1 MRILIADDEKLT
13 REGLISSIP
22 WDELPF
28 DHIDQ
33 ADDGINALQLART
46 HLPDVL
52 LTDIRMP
59 RMNGIELAEKI
70 QELNPQCPIIFMSGY
85 SDKEYFM
92 AAIKLKAV
100 RYVEKPFTTE
110 ELTEALSES
119 VSTLLQHRV
128 NQKSNA
134 LFAKDASSK
143 FAQNMTR
150 SGYNSKSDSSLSDAG
165 LRDIIHPRTA
175 FTTFIIK
182 LKTPQ
187 NNIMEEEITSII
199 NDIHST
205 VTKRNLSEIHFIKQE
220 SVFVM
225 HVFSDERPMESV
237 LLRIAKEIKDLIPKD
252 INFFISIGKTVIGS
266 NKVFHSYNSAVILL
280 QSSFFY
286 EYGSILNYESSTTAI
301 AANYPYEFAEDF
313 IKAIQEK
320 ELVHSRALAESFYQ
334 TLLHN
339 HSLLANAI
347 KDVYYKLFMQI
358 NTVQYNLKLQTEAST
373 ADSESLLE
381 TISNCDI
388 LRELHMM
395 LLDKIDEFTNQ
406 LQSLSQ
412 ENPTIFMIRDYIS
425 KHYSDYSLSIKDIS
439 DHVHLSS
446 SYLCTVFKTETG
458 KTLNQYITEF
468 RIEKA
473 KQLLNDPRNKITD
486 ISSRVGYSDGNYF
499 GKSFKKEVGLSPS
512 EYREKEL
519 SR

>member
-13 REGLISSIP
+13 RDGLISSIS
-22 WDELPF
+22 WDKLPF

-46 HLPDVL
+46 QVPDVL

-70 QELNPQCPIIFMSGY
+70 QELNPHCPIIFMSGY
-85 SDKEYFM
+85 SDKEYLM

-100 RYVEKPFTTE
+100 RYVEKPFTAE
-110 ELTEALSES
+110 DLTEALSES
-119 VSTLLQHRV
+119 VSTILQTRA

-134 LFAKDASSK
+134 LFTRDASSK
-143 FAQNMTR
+143 LAQNMTR
-150 SGYNSKSDSSLSDAG
+150 SGYSSKNDPALDDSG
-165 LRDIIHPRTA
+165 LRDRIHPKTA

-182 LKTPQ
+182 LKASL
-187 NNIMEEEITSII
+187 NNLTEEGTTSII
-199 NDIHST
+199 NDIHRA
-205 VTKRNLSEIHFIKQE
+205 VTRRNMSEIHFIKQD

-225 HVFSDERPMESV
+225 HIFADERPAESL
-237 LLRIAKEIKDLIPKD
+237 LLRLAQEIKELIPKD
-252 INFFISIGKTVIGS
+252 ISFFISIGKTAVGAG
-266 NKVFHSYNSAVILL
+266 KVFHSYNSAVILL

-286 EYGSILNYESSTTAI
+286 EYGSILNYGNSPDPLP
-301 AANYPYEFAEDF
+301 ANYPYEFAEDF
-313 IKAIQEK
+313 TKAIQEK
-320 ELVHSRALAESFYQ
+320 ELVRSRALAEAFYHS
-334 TLLHN
+334 LLHN
-339 HSLLANAI
+339 HSLLANGV

-358 NTVQYNLKLQTEAST
+358 NMVQYDLKLQTETSA

-395 LLDKIDEFTNQ
+395 LLAKIDEFAHR

-425 KHYSDYSLSIKDIS
+425 RHYSDYSLSIKDIS

-458 KTLNQYITEF
+458 KTLNQYITQF
-468 RIEKA
+468 RVEKA
-473 KQLLNDPRNKITD
+473 KQLLADPRNKISD

-512 EYREKEL
+512 EYREKKL
-519 SR
+519 GR

>member
-1 MRILIADDEKLT
+1 MRILIVDDEKLT
-13 REGLISSIP
+13 REGLISSIS
-22 WDELPF
+22 WDKLPF

-85 SDKEYFM
+85 SDKEYLM

-100 RYVEKPFTTE
+100 RYVEKPFTAE

-119 VSTLLQHRV
+119 LSTLHQHRV
-128 NQKSNA
+128 NQKSHA
-134 LFAKDASSK
+134 LFAKDASAK
-143 FAQNMTR
+143 LAQNMTK
-150 SGYNSKSDSSLSDAG
+150 SGYSSKNDTALIDAG
-165 LRDIIHPRTA
+165 LNGIIHPRTF

-182 LKTPQ
+182 LKSVQ
-187 NNIMEEEITSII
+187 NNFAEEEITSII
-199 NDIHST
+199 NDIHSA
-205 VTKRNLSEIHFIKQE
+205 VTRRNMSEIHFVKQE

-225 HVFSDERPMESV
+225 HLFSDERPLESV
-237 LLRIAKEIKDLIPKD
+237 ITKIAREIKELIPKD
-252 INFFISIGKTVIGS
+252 VNLFLSIGKTVIGS
-266 NKVFHSYNSAVILL
+266 SKVFHSYNSAVILL

-286 EYGSILNYESSTTAI
+286 EYGSILNYESPSTALS
-301 AANYPYEFAEDF
+301 ANYPYEFAEEF
-313 IKAIQEK
+313 SKAIQEK
-320 ELVHSRALAESFYQ
+320 ELVHCRALAEAFYQ
-334 TLLHN
+334 TLRHN
-339 HSLLANAI
+339 QSLLANAI

-358 NTVQYNLKLQTEAST
+358 NTIQYHLKLQTETSS

-388 LRELHMM
+388 LTELHLM
-395 LLDKIDEFTNQ
+395 LLSKIDEFTNN

-439 DHVHLSS
+439 EHVHLST
-446 SYLCTVFKTETG
+446 SYLCTIFKTETG
-458 KTLNQYITEF
+458 KTLNQYITEY

-473 KQLLNDPRNKITD
+473 KQLLIDPRNKITD

-512 EYREKEL
+512 EYRDKEL

>member
-1 MRILIADDEKLT
+1 
-13 REGLISSIP
+13 
-22 WDELPF
+22 
-28 DHIDQ
+28 
-33 ADDGINALQLART
+33 
-46 HLPDVL
+46 
-52 LTDIRMP
+52 
-59 RMNGIELAEKI
+59 
-70 QELNPQCPIIFMSGY
+70 
-85 SDKEYFM
+85 
-92 AAIKLKAV
+92 
-100 RYVEKPFTTE
+100 
-110 ELTEALSES
+110 
-119 VSTLLQHRV
+119 
-128 NQKSNA
+128 
-134 LFAKDASSK
+134 
-143 FAQNMTR
+143 
-150 SGYNSKSDSSLSDAG
+150 
-165 LRDIIHPRTA
+165 
-175 FTTFIIK
+175 
-182 LKTPQ
+182 
-187 NNIMEEEITSII
+187 MEEEITSII